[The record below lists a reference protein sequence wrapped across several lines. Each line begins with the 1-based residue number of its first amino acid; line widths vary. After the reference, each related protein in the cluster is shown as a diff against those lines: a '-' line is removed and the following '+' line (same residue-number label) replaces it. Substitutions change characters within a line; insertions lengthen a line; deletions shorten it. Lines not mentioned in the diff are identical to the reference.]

1 MSYLVF
7 NDFQWGKGR
16 GDGNGISSSKEME
29 GFSKFL
35 PMGLDLNF
43 PGLEYL
49 LHSSLTLLLPQG

>member
-7 NDFQWGKGR
+7 TDFLGGLGGGG
-16 GDGNGISSSKEME
+16 GDGISNSKEME

-35 PMGLDLNF
+35 PVGLDLNF

-49 LHSSLTLLLPQG
+49 PHSSLTLLLPQG